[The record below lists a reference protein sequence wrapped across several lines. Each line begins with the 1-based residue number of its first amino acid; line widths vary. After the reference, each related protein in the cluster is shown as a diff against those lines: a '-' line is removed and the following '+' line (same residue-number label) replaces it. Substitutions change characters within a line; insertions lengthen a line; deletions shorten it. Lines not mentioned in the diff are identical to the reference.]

1 MKKKKTKPFHL
12 IMARRTVYLAGNI
25 SKSNGRMMRA
35 LKESLSCLVIAIFD
49 LIYFK
54 KDTYF

>member
-1 MKKKKTKPFHL
+1 
-12 IMARRTVYLAGNI
+12 MAQRTVYLAGNI

-35 LKESLSCLVIAIFD
+35 LKESLVIAIFD